1 MIEVRSNVQ
10 EISFTVGIPAMYQ
23 QIDPSKRFER
33 RANLSYDATNQRV
46 RTIDEIEEG
55 SERDFY
61 DEISLFEKV
70 RR

>member
-1 MIEVRSNVQ
+1 M
-10 EISFTVGIPAMYQ
+10 PAMCK

-33 RANLSYDATNQRV
+33 RANLSYDATNKRV

-70 RR
+70 RK